1 MCSPHKIA
9 PDWVVKG
16 CHIEVNGIELAL
28 RPDHEG
34 RVMFSSVFSG
44 TPENLVKAAIKIAME
59 ICITDPKIRE
69 SWIAKLEM
77 ATVYMLALDTED
89 SLARLANG
97 RMFEFKLLKI
107 AIQRWA

>member
-16 CHIEVNGIELAL
+16 CHIEVNGIELVM
-28 RPDHEG
+28 RPDHTG
-34 RVMFSSVFSG
+34 RVMFSSVFSS
-44 TPENLVKAAIKIAME
+44 TAENLVKAAIKVATE
-59 ICITDPKIRE
+59 TCIRDPKIRA
-69 SWIAKLEM
+69 SWIARLEM
-77 ATVYMLALDTED
+77 AMVYMLDADTDD
-89 SLARLANG
+89 SLAHLANG